1 MWKNFIW
8 INAFEIILGEFLFVA
23 DKTFIKRLHYIL
35 WCYKMKSTVM
45 IDHGYSI
52 RFLQCRFPGT
62 VLISRCTAHNYLCHR
77 VSNHRT
83 LSCVIL
89 TSESIHDFRCTAQKA
104 QISVLLITNLLNS
117 RWKLY
122 LTLFRILNMGEIMFF
137 CYPILHLFSYSVDI
151 SVNSI
156 DTMLWLSCDQYAN

>member
-1 MWKNFIW
+1 MHSKLSLANSCLLQIKK
-8 INAFEIILGEFLFVA
+8 I
-23 DKTFIKRLHYIL
+23 IKRLHYIL

-122 LTLFRILNMGEIMFF
+122 LTLFRILNLGEIMFF
-137 CYPILHLFSYSVDI
+137 AILYFIFSVI
-151 SVNSI
+151 PLI
-156 DTMLWLSCDQYAN
+156 FQLIL